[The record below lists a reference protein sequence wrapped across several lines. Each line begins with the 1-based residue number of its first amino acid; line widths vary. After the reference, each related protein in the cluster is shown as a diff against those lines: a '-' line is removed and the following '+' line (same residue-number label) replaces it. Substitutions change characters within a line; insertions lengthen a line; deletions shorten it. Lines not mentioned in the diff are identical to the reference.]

1 MQHKNSP
8 LVFFLLLFGLFITPL
23 DYCCPRGIFHKPL
36 DFSLLPINLIE
47 YFSRMVTFSFG
58 KLTVCPMS
66 HICPTDTKD
75 PVASSGKKSHLFASY
90 NKFGM
95 LSDA

>member
-1 MQHKNSP
+1 M
-8 LVFFLLLFGLFITPL
+8 LFRVFITPL
-23 DYCCPRGIFHKPL
+23 ANCCPRGIFHKLL
-36 DFSLLPINLIE
+36 DLYHFPINLIE
-47 YFSRMVTFSFG
+47 SFSRMVIFSFE
-58 KLTVCPMS
+58 KLTVCPVS
-66 HICPTDTKD
+66 YSCPTDTKD